1 MIVKY
6 WLTDYQVR
14 VYFTDLL
21 RWGMILLNPKTWT
34 EECRDLNQI
43 HTLYTGEISL
53 DMYTIIIEL
62 NIDIMVSLTVHVYAM
77 DQWNHHDNQQFQHH
91 RAPVSVILSLGRWK
105 DIKTYYN
112 FRPLYINNYNRIFI
126 HFPRFLN
133 IFLRYN

>member
-62 NIDIMVSLTVHVYAM
+62 NIDIMVSLTVHCICNGSM
-77 DQWNHHDNQQFQHH
+77 KQQFQHH
-91 RAPVSVILSLGRWK
+91 CEPVSVVLSLGRWK
-105 DIKTYYN
+105 NIKTYYI
-112 FRPLYINNYNRIFI
+112 FGPLYINNYNRVLI